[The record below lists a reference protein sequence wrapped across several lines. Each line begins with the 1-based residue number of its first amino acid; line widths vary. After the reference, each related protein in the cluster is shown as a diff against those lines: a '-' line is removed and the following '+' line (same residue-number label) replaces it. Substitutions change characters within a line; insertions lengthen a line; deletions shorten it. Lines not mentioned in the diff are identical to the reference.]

1 MEKGEAAW
9 NKWVT
14 EHPDWN
20 KVVLIPVT
28 TESDSQG
35 NIIGVENDLNVNSAM
50 LVRGV
55 EGDPSSNEENQITM
69 NVIYTQPK
77 QR

>member
-1 MEKGEAAW
+1 M
-9 NKWVT
+9 T